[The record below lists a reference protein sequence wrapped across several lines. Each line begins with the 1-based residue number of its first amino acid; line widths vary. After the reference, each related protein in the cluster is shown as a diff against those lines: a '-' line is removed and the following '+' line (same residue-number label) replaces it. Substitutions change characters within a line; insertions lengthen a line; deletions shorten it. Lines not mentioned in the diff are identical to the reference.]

1 MRNQKA
7 DAGAATAPRQ
17 LSMMFDTAKLR
28 GLTPPERTVIIVRL
42 ARVLLEA
49 AGIPVGE
56 QDDERR

>member
-17 LSMMFDTAKLR
+17 LSMMFDTARLR

-49 AGIPVGE
+49 AGILVRE

>member
-7 DAGAATAPRQ
+7 DVGAAMAARQ
-17 LSMMFDTAKLR
+17 LSMVFDAAKLR

-49 AGIPVGE
+49 AGIPVRE

>member
-7 DAGAATAPRQ
+7 AVGAATAPRQ
-17 LSMMFDTAKLR
+17 LSMAFDTAKLH

-49 AGIPVGE
+49 AGIPIRE